1 VLWHYATGMTIQAPP
16 GSYTLGGKE
25 YVVVAAGPAG
35 INFADPRFNKGAPT
49 LEGHY
54 AHPTSALI
62 TAFTL
67 P

>member
-1 VLWHYATGMTIQAPP
+1 
-16 GSYTLGGKE
+16 LGGKQ